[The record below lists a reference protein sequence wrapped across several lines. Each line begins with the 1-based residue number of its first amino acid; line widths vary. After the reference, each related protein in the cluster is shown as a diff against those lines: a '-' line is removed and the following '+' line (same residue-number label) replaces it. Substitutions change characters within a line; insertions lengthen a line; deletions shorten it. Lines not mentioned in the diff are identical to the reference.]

1 MRLIYNI
8 LKCLGYYNKSFETHD
23 DDDMFIYDDSGF
35 NINLVGEPEPNH
47 NPHTKC
53 IYLYNFIIISIL
65 SWGLIYSLYIV
76 IANKDWPYLYKSAFR
91 LFILVQYI
99 IGMIY
104 FKSNHIISKFHKH
117 NKLVAKTRIALIIS
131 FVCVFVLCITNIFL
145 IIYDKNIFIYSSIY
159 SMNKLGSIFLH
170 LVETFYSYL
179 SFFTNTSIFVITMVY
194 HRYRLTYYKNNLTTY
209 ADSSIS
215 LAQKI
220 NSIITE
226 YSNLKEDHNYTIKKL
241 SPFFIAL
248 SIGGIVH
255 SYCMA
260 LLYTDYTIS
269 VSEILNT
276 VMLLI
281 ILIIYIYSFQIV
293 ANSLVDI
300 NSIVNSPIFI
310 NNCIRKNVSEK
321 ELPTVLN
328 NQITNEQIYNI
339 VVQSYITNVES
350 SEFESW
356 LMLTHIIKQPWEYFS
371 LFGLIEMNGSNMV
384 QKLISIL
391 CLILASKTLI
401 QIII

>member
-1 MRLIYNI
+1 
-8 LKCLGYYNKSFETHD
+8 
-23 DDDMFIYDDSGF
+23 
-35 NINLVGEPEPNH
+35 
-47 NPHTKC
+47 
-53 IYLYNFIIISIL
+53 
-65 SWGLIYSLYIV
+65 
-76 IANKDWPYLYKSAFR
+76 
-91 LFILVQYI
+91 
-99 IGMIY
+99 
-104 FKSNHIISKFHKH
+104 
-117 NKLVAKTRIALIIS
+117 
-131 FVCVFVLCITNIFL
+131 
-145 IIYDKNIFIYSSIY
+145 
-159 SMNKLGSIFLH
+159 MNKLGSIFLH